1 MAGWIK
7 CSERLPES
15 RDELVL
21 VCSTTGADGWPN
33 YGFPKGGYDM
43 VHIQDY
49 FDDVTDGLDEDGN
62 QKYTKMYLSAGI
74 THWMEYPALP
84 SE

>member
-1 MAGWIK
+1 MGELIK
-7 CSERLPES
+7 CSDRLPELCDAS
-15 RDELVL
+15 VL

-49 FDDVTDGLDEDGN
+49 FDDVTDGFDEDGN
-62 QKYTKMYLSAGI
+62 QKYTKMYLSA
-74 THWMEYPALP
+74 
-84 SE
+84 